1 MRHNPSGTPK
11 VLDRLASDAMARIC
25 ELVRAIPVGTK
36 EEQGALATAVVGEIL
51 ARTLTISD
59 AAFVAEI
66 TNAVLAEHELAWR
79 LVAVS

>member
-1 MRHNPSGTPK
+1 MRHNPSDTPE
-11 VLDRLASDAMARIC
+11 VLDRLASDAMVRIF
-25 ELVRAIPVGTK
+25 ELVRAIPGT
-36 EEQGALATAVVGEIL
+36 EDEQGALATAVVGDIL

>member
-1 MRHNPSGTPK
+1 MRHNPSGTAE
-11 VLDRLASDAMARIC
+11 VLDRLASDAIMRIF
-25 ELVRAIPVGTK
+25 ELVRAIPVGT
-36 EEQGALATAVVGEIL
+36 EDEQGALATAVVGEIL

-79 LVAVS
+79 LVTVS

>member
-1 MRHNPSGTPK
+1 MRHNPSGTAE
-11 VLDRLASDAMARIC
+11 VLDRLASDAMVRIF
-25 ELVRAIPVGTK
+25 ELVRAIPVGT
-36 EEQGALATAVVGEIL
+36 EDEQGALATAVVGEIL

-79 LVAVS
+79 LVTVS

>member
-1 MRHNPSGTPK
+1 MRHNPSDNPE
-11 VLDRLASDAMARIC
+11 VLDRLASDAMVRIF
-25 ELVRAIPVGTK
+25 ELVRTIPVGT
-36 EEQGALATAVVGEIL
+36 EDEQRALATAVMGEIL

-79 LVAVS
+79 LVTVS

>member
-1 MRHNPSGTPK
+1 MRHNPSDNPE
-11 VLDRLASDAMARIC
+11 VLDRLASDAMVRIF
-25 ELVRAIPVGTK
+25 ELVRAILVGT
-36 EEQGALATAVVGEIL
+36 EDEQGVLATAVVGEIF

>member
-1 MRHNPSGTPK
+1 MRHNPSGTAE
-11 VLDRLASDAMARIC
+11 VLDRLASDAIMRIF
-25 ELVRAIPVGTK
+25 ELVRAIPVGT
-36 EEQGALATAVVGEIL
+36 EDEQGALATAVVGEIL

-66 TNAVLAEHELAWR
+66 TNAVLAAHELAWR

>member
-1 MRHNPSGTPK
+1 MRHNPSGTPE
-11 VLDRLASDAMARIC
+11 VLDQLASDAMVRIF
-25 ELVRAIPVGTK
+25 ELVRAIPVGT
-36 EEQGALATAVVGEIL
+36 EDEQGALATAVVGEIL

-79 LVAVS
+79 LVTVS